1 MEMNNTTEEAST
13 CNTSGTV
20 DDSIDVNVCCMCF
33 ETYENDVLEGN
44 GAEWIDCACG
54 RCLHLDCAEDH
65 IVDSNGKERYF
76 PYCLC

>member
-13 CNTSGTV
+13 CNTLGTV

-54 RCLHLDCAEDH
+54 RWLHLDCAEDC
-65 IVDSNGKERYF
+65 IYSGQ
-76 PYCLC
+76 